1 MAKIKIDVQEGGKP
15 SATIT
20 IPLWL
25 ARGAT
30 KLMTNAGA
38 KNLKDKIDIEKII
51 SAAEDPASHG
61 VIFEVVDH
69 DNNDGVTI
77 SIIHDGAEVP
87 QLTKSPRRTGRA
99 A

>member
-20 IPLWL
+20 IPLWM
-25 ARGAT
+25 ARGASKMLAT
-30 KLMTNAGA
+30 AGG
-38 KNLKDKIDIEKII
+38 KNLKDKIDIEQIL
-51 SAAEDPASHG
+51 SAAEDPSSHG

-69 DNNDGVTI
+69 ENKDGVTI

>member
-25 ARGAT
+25 MRGAS
-30 KLMTNAGA
+30 KMISNAGG
-38 KNLKDKIDIEKII
+38 KNLKDKIDIEQILR
-51 SAAEDPASHG
+51 AAEDPAAHG

-69 DNNDGVTI
+69 EDNDRVTI
-77 SIIHDGAEVP
+77 SIVHDEPNVP
-87 QLTKSPRRTGRA
+87 LLMKTPRNGRA

>member
-1 MAKIKIDVQEGGKP
+1 MAKIKIDVQENGKP

-25 ARGAT
+25 ARGAS
-30 KLMTNAGA
+30 KLMTKAGG
-38 KNLKDKIDIEKII
+38 KNLKDKIDIEKIL
-51 SAAEDPASHG
+51 SATEDPASHG
-61 VIFEVVDH
+61 VIFKVVDH
-69 DNNDGVTI
+69 ENKDGVSI

-87 QLTKSPRRTGRA
+87 QLTKSPRRTGCA